1 MYIDLKKY
9 LYINYIMPPKNKE
22 ITESD
27 DQKINS
33 QNDDLETYNNFYPL
47 CFELPQLTT
56 NIFKTTMNCDFS
68 NNIDYPGFE
77 HGFHHFIH
85 QSKNN
90 MGEVTKDFEG
100 KKKVWRVLNKFESSI
115 DNYNK
120 SISDMTREFFNLD
133 KKPNILS
140 RAFYKLWEIFMYYDI
155 IDLDK
160 DKFTSAHLAEGPGS
174 FIQATIM
181 YRDMFGKKG
190 ISKNDKYYSI
200 TIHPEGRSYVPEMD
214 KSFIDFYEKENP
226 KRVFMQK
233 TYSKQKAGKY
243 DDRCTGDLTDPKT
256 FKIFGGEI
264 KGKCDL
270 VTADG
275 GFENLNENL
284 QEQEGYR
291 LILSEIINAIQVQ
304 AQGGSFICKLFETFT
319 TTSMKIISILRDL
332 YENIYFVKPL
342 TSRPSNSEKYVVC
355 TKFKYNEN
363 NKEYKSILE
372 TLENLLE
379 LMHKNKSLNVVGI
392 FNKFSVPKDIKNTIT
407 NMNIIISNYQIK
419 NVNEIITF
427 VKGNVYSGEEYYNK
441 RDNQI
446 DGAKYWTDL
455 FYIDPNNFDK
465 NKKKLINMKEKSTK
479 VFKKIEE
486 KLNQNIAQ

>member
-1 MYIDLKKY
+1 
-9 LYINYIMPPKNKE
+9 
-22 ITESD
+22 
-27 DQKINS
+27 
-33 QNDDLETYNNFYPL
+33 
-47 CFELPQLTT
+47 
-56 NIFKTTMNCDFS
+56 
-68 NNIDYPGFE
+68 
-77 HGFHHFIH
+77 
-85 QSKNN
+85 
-90 MGEVTKDFEG
+90 
-100 KKKVWRVLNKFESSI
+100 
-115 DNYNK
+115 
-120 SISDMTREFFNLD
+120 
-133 KKPNILS
+133 
-140 RAFYKLWEIFMYYDI
+140 MYYDI

-190 ISKNDKYYSI
+190 ISKNDKYYSV
-200 TIHPEGRSYVPEMD
+200 TIHPEGKSYVPEMD

-233 TYSKQKAGKY
+233 TYSKQKAGNY

-392 FNKFSVPKDIKNTIT
+392 FNKFSVPKEIKNTIT

-455 FYIDPNNFDK
+455 FYIPTNNFDK
-465 NKKKLINMKEKSTK
+465 NKKKLINMKDESTK
-479 VFKKIEE
+479 VFKEMEE
-486 KLNQNIAQ
+486 KL